1 MLHAKEAFQIAN
13 NALQAREE
21 EIRHNAVEWCEE
33 TVSSEIKK
41 QALRG
46 GKVLS
51 TKIPHNVSAVIA
63 VDTLEKA
70 GYIVEFNKTSRFVHI
85 GW

>member
-21 EIRHNAVEWCEE
+21 EIRHNAVEWCEKAL
-33 TVSSEIKK
+33 SNEIKK

-51 TKIPHNVSAVIA
+51 AKIPNNVSAAVV
-63 VDTLEKA
+63 VDTLEKV
-70 GYIVEFNKTSRFVHI
+70 GYTVEFNRGSRFVHI

>member
-21 EIRHNAVEWCEE
+21 EIRHNAVEWCEKAL
-33 TVSSEIKK
+33 SNEIKK

-51 TKIPHNVSAVIA
+51 TKIPHHISSVTA

-70 GYIVEFNKTSRFVHI
+70 GYTVEFNKASRFIHI